1 MSLRG
6 HNLTCG
12 GTEIRHAKPIHS
24 GRIARWLG
32 EERAEQLSA
41 QFRGWYGPPV
51 ALLDVPGGV
60 MINGDGD
67 FSGLFE
73 RGYYMNAADA
83 LRQTIQRAMRI
94 SARPGTL
101 NTGFASISDAL
112 SEAAAGKRQIVNGGM
127 WSKVGLAPGATGSA
141 SDLWYP
147 ATNNPGAGTTASTAA
162 GSSFDVSTTGAAIF
176 TNPSGSDTTHLT
188 GADFSCNTATHA
200 VMIYDRLGASLR
212 TASSSG
218 NDTVTFT
225 QSRYNSTTAG
235 AADYAGGNFVF
246 PVSRGGALGAVAH
259 SWTGQYTDQGGN
271 TAQSFVSTAGIS
283 GCQQNRLDLPVNT
296 WFWPLASGD
305 TGVKALTQT
314 TCSVATVT
322 GNCEFVLAHPIGMM
336 TFPTANLFYPF
347 DWLTNRDQAP
357 RVMDSACL
365 ALLAMPMPASA
376 AITVGG
382 LAYLTQG

>member
-1 MSLRG
+1 M
-6 HNLTCG
+6 
-12 GTEIRHAKPIHS
+12 IHVQRYPAVS
-24 GRIARWLG
+24 SARLERWLG
-32 EERAEQLSA
+32 RERIENLSKN
-41 QFRGWYGPPV
+41 FRGWYGPPV
-51 ALLDVPGGV
+51 PLLDMPGCV
-60 MINGDGD
+60 RVHGDGD
-67 FSGLFE
+67 FSGVFE
-73 RGYYMNAADA
+73 RGYFVNAADA
-83 LRQTIQRAMRI
+83 LEQF
-94 SARPGTL
+94 ARRLRSSPGTL
-101 NTGFASISDAL
+101 HTGLSSISNAL
-112 SEAAAGKRQIVNGGM
+112 SNASGGKRQIVNGGM
-127 WSKVGLAPGATGSA
+127 WSKVGLAPGATGAA

-147 ATNNPGAGTTASTAA
+147 ATNSPTAGATASTAA
-162 GSSFDVSTTGAAIF
+162 GTAFDVTTAGAAIF
-176 TNPSGSDTTHLT
+176 SNPGGTDTTHLT
-188 GADFSCNTATHA
+188 GADFSCNTANHA

-212 TASSSG
+212 TASSLA

-259 SWTGQYTDQGGN
+259 NWTGQYTNQAG
-271 TAQSFVSTAGIS
+271 TAAQAFISTAGIS

-296 WFWPLASGD
+296 WYWPLASGD

-314 TCSVATVT
+314 TCSVNTVT

-357 RVMDSACL
+357 RVMNSACL
-365 ALLAMPMPASA
+365 ALLCMPQPASA